1 MKSKIPLPLME
12 QLIMVLVFALTS
24 AGCLQGVAR
33 ANRLSG
39 QQESQAYAVI
49 AAQNAAEVLKHVS
62 GDFEQAAGQLG
73 GHWDGG
79 VWSISYDDSWQTL
92 SDSDKAVFHLQAIP
106 MADDDPLLGTARI
119 KVFYNENVLFEITV
133 AWQEADDEA
142 T

>member
-24 AGCLQGVAR
+24 ALCLQGFAL

-79 VWSISYDDSWQTL
+79 VWSISYADSWQTL
-92 SDSDKAVFHLQAIP
+92 SDSD
-106 MADDDPLLGTARI
+106 
-119 KVFYNENVLFEITV
+119 
-133 AWQEADDEA
+133 
-142 T
+142 